1 MGIFSFAKNVGEKI
15 FQRDEPKPKK
25 EAATPASEPAQKS
38 EPSAQDIA
46 NLLLERIQQLGL
58 QIDELKVS
66 YDGDVDK
73 ATIEGIANSQADREK
88 AILAVGNVQHVE
100 SVEDHIKVEAD
111 EPQSSMY
118 AVVSGDTLS
127 SIAKKEYGD
136 ANKYMK
142 IFEANQPMLSDPNKI
157 YPGQVLRIPA

>member
-15 FQRDEPKPKK
+15 FQRDEPKK
-25 EAATPASEPAQKS
+25 ESATVEPAAKS

-46 NLLLERIQQLGL
+46 NLLLKRIQQLGL
-58 QIDELKVS
+58 NIDELKVS
-66 YDGDVDK
+66 YNGDSDK
-73 ATIEGIANSQADREK
+73 ATIEGIAKTQADREK

-111 EPQSSMY
+111 EPQSNMY
-118 AVVSGDTLS
+118 TVVSGDTLS
-127 SIAKKEYGD
+127 AIAKKEYGD